1 MRGLEEKMMEQN
13 QELRMEMNERFD
25 GLHLE
30 IIRQM
35 QNLLRE
41 IGDKLESSNERTR
54 ELEARVRNL

>member
-1 MRGLEEKMMEQN
+1 
-13 QELRMEMNERFD
+13 MEMHERFD

-41 IGDKLESSNERTR
+41 VGDKLDASNTKTS
-54 ELEARVRNL
+54 ELEEKVKRLEMEN